1 MARKF
6 EKMQARRLFIEEMK
20 EIPEIA
26 RMLNVPEKS
35 VYRWKSEDKEAGV
48 DWQKDR
54 EAVSMTSFSAAK
66 SMLRAV
72 VTRLDSMVKE
82 IAETNKINPGEVY
95 ALRQLLK
102 SAKEIQKDVDALGN
116 IMLMV
121 EELTGFM
128 GERDPEMLQRLHP
141 YLVEFGNEMSRKY
154 GRK

>member
-6 EKMQARRLFIEEMK
+6 EKMQARRLYIEEKK
-20 EIPEIA
+20 EVPEIA
-26 RMLNVPEKS
+26 KMLNVPES
-35 VYRWKSEDKEAGV
+35 TVFRWRLEDKEAGV
-48 DWQKDR
+48 DWEKDR
-54 EAVSMTSFSAAK
+54 EAINMTSFSAAK

-116 IMLMV
+116 IMLMM
-121 EELTGFM
+121 EEFTDFLAQ
-128 GERDPEMLQRLHP
+128 RDPAKLQDLHP
-141 YLVEFGNEMSRKY
+141 YIVEFGNAMSNKY